1 MKQGLGDKK
10 NMRDNLER
18 HHRFKIVNQH
28 SAPALGL
35 AEILEKMKFCT
46 LNFASYVFGSKIQ
59 FEKHFTKQ
67 FFLKD
72 LVVLIAMASTEMN
85 TFPSFVQ

>member
-67 FFLKD
+67 FFLIRGHFDTQKWSY
-72 LVVLIAMASTEMN
+72 M
-85 TFPSFVQ
+85 FGRKYKGF